1 MDRAEI
7 IEEQSRAAEALI
19 ELIRTGRPP
28 VSWAVSEKPDLYGM
42 LPYGLGD
49 IERYALMA
57 RWADVL
63 GTELRSSANAV
74 DMWEGASSDPEH
86 SGGHPVT
93 RTWESLEVEAVKNGV
108 RVNLSESVALGT
120 SARAHGSPPREPA
133 TDLPRIAQLK
143 AAEALAEVLKTPLPT
158 AGWGVYIRGEE
169 PSLFGTI
176 RVRRAKAS
184 RADLTEWADFLGTEV
199 NYRHEKRGFG
209 RDRWGEV
216 TGRVL
221 GVQVE
226 VKTGVRAPSALT
238 GFWRARTGA
247 APS

>member
-1 MDRAEI
+1 MDRVEI
-7 IEEQSRAAEALI
+7 IEGQSRAAEALI

-28 VSWAVSEKPDLYGM
+28 VDWAVGEEPTLFGMVPD
-42 LPYGLGD
+42 GLGD

-63 GTELRSSANAV
+63 GTELRGASSTV

-93 RTWESLEVEAVKNGV
+93 RSWESLAVDAVKNGV
-108 RVNLSESVALGT
+108 PVRLSETVPLGT
-120 SARAHGSPPREPA
+120 STRAHRSSPPAPSTYPA
-133 TDLPRIAQLK
+133 PTAQLK

-158 AGWGVYIRGEE
+158 ARWGLYLRHEE
-169 PSLFGTI
+169 PSLLGTV
-176 RVRRAKAS
+176 RVHRAKAA

-199 NYRHEKRGFG
+199 RYGREKRDFG
-209 RDRWGEV
+209 HHRWGEV
-216 TGRVL
+216 TGQVL
-221 GVQVE
+221 GVRVE
-226 VKTGVRAPSALT
+226 VKADVRAPSALT